1 MASKYRVVINL
12 VEVYTDGS
20 EEVLDSVLTAEEE
33 LAGRAQEKM
42 QELLTH
48 AEVY

>member
-20 EEVLDSVLTAEEE
+20 EEVMRSALVAEEE
-33 LAGRAQEKM
+33 REDRAEEKM

-48 AEVY
+48 AEQY

>member
-20 EEVLDSVLTAEEE
+20 EETISSALVTEEE
-33 LAGRAQEKM
+33 REDRAQEKM
-42 QELLTH
+42 QELITH

>member
-1 MASKYRVVINL
+1 MTTYKVVIEL
-12 VEVYTDGS
+12 KCVYTDGR
-20 EEVLDSVLTAEEE
+20 EETISSALVAEEE
-33 LAGRAQEKM
+33 REDRAQEKL